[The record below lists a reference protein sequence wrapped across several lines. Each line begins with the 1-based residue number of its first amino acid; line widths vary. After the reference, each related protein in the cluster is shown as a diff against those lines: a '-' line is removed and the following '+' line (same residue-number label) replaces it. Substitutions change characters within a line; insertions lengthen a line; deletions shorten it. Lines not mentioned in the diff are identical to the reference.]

1 MWATG
6 TVAVRAQRHKRRR
19 HFEGFG
25 PVERFGDFGTFNASD
40 RRWSRPAGRDDIRDV
55 KPSAAHTPRRPRR
68 VLRGSGYDRA
78 WWGEAARLPR
88 PEESYWARTR
98 RPLFC
103 LAFVLPILVVYE
115 AGVAWIGG
123 EASASLRTG
132 ADAWMRLALGGIG
145 LTDRWLPPLG
155 LVLALLVWTAADAGR
170 GPSRL
175 RPWSLLGMLGESL
188 ALGVLLI
195 GLSRLVDLAFLRLE
209 PTPPP
214 AAAMA
219 LGLAPLVG
227 FLGAGVYEE
236 ALFRLALVPLLNR
249 AARLLQAHELL
260 AGTLAVTGSS
270 LLFSIAHH
278 AGLPGEPF
286 TWYAF
291 IFRWLA
297 GVYFAWV
304 FLARG
309 FGVAVGTHVAYDI
322 FVGWFG
328 WRL

>member
-1 MWATG
+1 MK
-6 TVAVRAQRHKRRR
+6 RA
-19 HFEGFG
+19 
-25 PVERFGDFGTFNASD
+25 A
-40 RRWSRPAGRDDIRDV
+40 PAA
-55 KPSAAHTPRRPRR
+55 PTQPRRGLRR
-68 VLRGSGYDRA
+68 LGYDRG
-78 WWGEAARLPR
+78 WWGEAARIEP
-88 PEESYWARTR
+88 PGESYWIQTR
-98 RPLFC
+98 RPLPC
-103 LAFVLPILVVYE
+103 LVFVLPILAAYE
-115 AGVAWIGG
+115 AGVACLGG

-132 ADAWMRLALGGIG
+132 ADAWMRLALGSIG

-155 LVLALLVWTAADAGR
+155 LVGALLAWAALDAGR
-170 GPSRL
+170 GPVRFRVGSV
-175 RPWSLLGMLGESL
+175 LGMLLESL
-188 ALGVLLI
+188 GLALALI
-195 GLSRLVDLAFLRLE
+195 GLSRLVDAAFLRLE
-209 PTPPP
+209 QAPLPP
-214 AAAMA
+214 AAIGAS
-219 LGLAPLVG
+219 LAPLIG

-236 ALFRLALVPLLNR
+236 ALFRLTLVPLF
-249 AARLLQAHELL
+249 ARLARTLQANDLL

-304 FLARG
+304 FLTRG
-309 FGVAVGTHVAYDI
+309 FGVAVGTHVAYDV